1 MTTKYYREI
10 YMEKPGLRI
19 GIGYDS
25 HPLVP
30 GIKLILGGI
39 SIPHDKG
46 LSGWSDADVLTHAI
60 IDALCGAA
68 DLGDKGTL
76 FPPGEPEFK
85 DISSLIL
92 LDKTRVLLKEKGFQI
107 INIDTTIIAQK
118 PRLLPFIPEMRKLV
132 SKTLNIDNTQ
142 ITIKASTSNG
152 LGFTGR
158 KEGIAAQ
165 AITLIQG
172 NHSL

>member
-1 MTTKYYREI
+1 
-10 YMEKPGLRI
+10 MEKPGLRI

-25 HPLVP
+25 HPLVA
-30 GIKLILGGI
+30 GCKLVLGGI
-39 SIPHDKG
+39 SIPYNKG

-68 DLGDKGTL
+68 NLGDKGTL

-85 DISSLIL
+85 DVSSLIL
-92 LDKTRVLLKEKGFQI
+92 LDKTRKLLDAKGFQI
-107 INIDTTIIAQK
+107 INIDTIIIAQE

-132 SKTLNIDNTQ
+132 SKTLNIDTTQ

-165 AITLIQG
+165 SITLIQG
-172 NHSL
+172 NYPL

>member
-1 MTTKYYREI
+1 
-10 YMEKPGLRI
+10 MEKQGLRI

-25 HPLVP
+25 HPLIP
-30 GIKLILGGI
+30 GTKLVLGGI
-39 SIPHDKG
+39 NIPYDKG

-76 FPPGEPEFK
+76 FPPGKPEFK

-92 LDKTRVLLKEKGFQI
+92 LDKTRVLLEEKGFRI
-107 INIDTTIIAQK
+107 INIDTTIIAQE
-118 PRLLPFIPEMRKLV
+118 PRLLPFISEMRKLV
-132 SKTLNIDNTQ
+132 SKALNVDNTK
-142 ITIKASTSNG
+142 ITIKASTSNS
-152 LGFTGR
+152 LGFIGR